1 MGREKSSDEEAE
13 TLDLNLVAQTA
24 AVPSALARILDP
36 AEGVGG
42 PLAFGAASLLI
53 VVLAAQ
59 RPYLGKRYEIGAAR
73 THLLTLPPGVIEE
86 WP

>member
-1 MGREKSSDEEAE
+1 VGREKSNDEEAE

-24 AVPSALARILDP
+24 AVPSALARISDP

-59 RPYLGKRYEIGAAR
+59 GR
-73 THLLTLPPGVIEE
+73 TWENDTNVERRGRTCLLCRQE
-86 WP
+86 